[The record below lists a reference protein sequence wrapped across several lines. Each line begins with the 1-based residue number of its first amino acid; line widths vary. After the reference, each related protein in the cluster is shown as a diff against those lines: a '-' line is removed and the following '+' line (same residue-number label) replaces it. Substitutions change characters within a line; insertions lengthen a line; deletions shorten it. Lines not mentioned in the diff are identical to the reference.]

1 MSTFNKTS
9 GPMTYF
15 NTAVECQDCTAP
27 VSAQY
32 WIDTTIVLS
41 AKDENLADTFYK
53 EDKAISSQMTT
64 ADGGLTWTIANIT
77 IPVVAPITE

>member
-1 MSTFNKTS
+1 
-9 GPMTYF
+9 MTYF